1 MYYIVFYIY
10 YWSPVALAQ
19 LYKIENNNIA
29 LGGLHEE
36 REESD
41 PSGLRTERDDDDD
54 DDWPCHVTL
63 TSSAPPRQSSPPL
76 LHLLLSNLLLR
87 SNVPWEQAAPDC
99 QGSELR

>member
-54 DDWPCHVTL
+54 DD
-63 TSSAPPRQSSPPL
+63 
-76 LHLLLSNLLLR
+76 
-87 SNVPWEQAAPDC
+87 
-99 QGSELR
+99 